1 MSSPAETLLLFVAG
15 FLAGAVN
22 AVAGG
27 GSLIS
32 FPALLAVGYPALTA
46 NVTNTVAIWPGYVG
60 STLAFRAELEGQAS
74 RLWRFASAAAAGAAL
89 GAVLL
94 LALPDRVFAQVVPW
108 LVLLSAVLLAAQPR
122 LAKALRARRP
132 GTDHRSLPL
141 LVLLFLAS
149 MYGAYFGG
157 GLGVILLAVLGVFL
171 QEALHRINALKSALS
186 LLINTVALLAF
197 VTFGPVAWDALAVIA
212 PASLLG
218 GTAGARLTRRLD
230 PRVLRVLIVC
240 LGVAVGLALLLR

>member
-1 MSSPAETLLLFVAG
+1 MSSPPEALLLFVAG

-60 STLAFRAELEGQAS
+60 GTLAFRPELEGQAS
-74 RLWRFASAAAAGAAL
+74 RLWRFAGAAAAGAVL
-89 GAVLL
+89 GSVLL
-94 LALPDRVFAQVVPW
+94 LALPDRVFSSVVPW
-108 LVLLSAVLLAAQPR
+108 LVLLSAALLAAQPR
-122 LAKALRARRP
+122 LAKVLRARRP
-132 GTDHRSLPL
+132 ATDHRSLPL
-141 LVLLFLAS
+141 LTLLFLAS
-149 MYGAYFGG
+149 AYGAYFGG

-171 QEALHRINALKSALS
+171 QDALHRINALKSALS
-186 LLINTVALLAF
+186 LMINSVALVAF
-197 VTFGPVAWDALAVIA
+197 VTFGPVAWEALAVIA
-212 PASLLG
+212 PASLIG

-230 PRVLRVLIVC
+230 PKVLRVLIVG